1 MSVMTSENHIRELLT
16 AASRARANAY
26 APYSGFA
33 VGAALLGAGG
43 GIYAGANVENAA
55 YPQGQ
60 CAEAS
65 AVGRM
70 VSDGEHRLSAV
81 LVIAHSPS
89 LVTPCGG
96 CRQRL
101 FEFGGADTP
110 VHLCAEQGLVRTI
123 SLGEL
128 LPLGFGPS
136 TLGR

>member
-1 MSVMTSENHIRELLT
+1 MTGDNHIPALI
-16 AASRARANAY
+16 AAAQKARTHAY
-26 APYSGFA
+26 APYSGFT

-43 GIYAGANVENAA
+43 AIYSGANVENAA

-65 AVGRM
+65 ALGRM

-81 LVIAHSPS
+81 LVIAGGP
-89 LVTPCGG
+89 LLITPCGG

-101 FEFGGADTP
+101 FEFGSAGTP
-110 VHLCAEQGLVRTI
+110 VHLCAEHGVVQTI

>member
-1 MSVMTSENHIRELLT
+1 MSKSAKSLEALF
-16 AASRARANAY
+16 AAAKAAQANAY
-26 APYSGFA
+26 APYSGFT

-65 AVGRM
+65 ALGRR
-70 VSDGEHRLSAV
+70 VSDGEHRLSAA
-81 LVIAHSPS
+81 LVIAGGPF
-89 LVTPCGG
+89 LITPCGG

-123 SLGEL
+123 SLGDL